1 MKIRANWRELAIKS
15 LMNNY
20 GYDPLTASK
29 IYNRAVKRI
38 TTMTDEW
45 NAEFQAYASL
55 VYDNNF
61 IKFDIKSNRLYFRK
75 TNEDVTTER
84 FQKAE
89 TLNRLSNMASKYLE
103 VNNILQDYLNGD
115 ISLQE
120 LNNKIEF
127 FRRTNA
133 EYLKEGS

>member
-20 GYDPLTASK
+20 GYDVLTASK